1 MIYKN
6 SIFLLC
12 PNVALFLKNVFIFK
26 DRTLLKN
33 NIERTR
39 ISRWLGQENEENVAR
54 TRDWCGWP
62 SSPRWGV
69 GGWNI
74 HIKEWKRNLKPYIK
88 EHNIVS
94 NYITLM
100 ARFIIMFNRWSL
112 VLFECWTI
120 TSDVI
125 SHILKWGD
133 CNKFVLFC
141 LLISDVISRILKWGD
156 CNKFVYF
163 VYLYLT
169 SSVVYWS
176 REIAINLFILFT
188 YVWRHQSYTEV
199 GRLQKICLFCLLISD
214 VISGIYRDG

>member
-1 MIYKN
+1 MWLA
-6 SIFLLC
+6 FL
-12 PNVALFLKNVFIFK
+12 
-26 DRTLLKN
+26 
-33 NIERTR
+33 
-39 ISRWLGQENEENVAR
+39 
-54 TRDWCGWP
+54 P
-62 SSPRWGV
+62 SV
-69 GGWNI
+69 GGRRLEYSYQGMEE
-74 HIKEWKRNLKPYIK
+74 KSLPYIK

-176 REIAINLFILFT
+176 REIAKNLFILFT
-188 YVWRHQSYTEV
+188 YIWRHQWD
-199 GRLQKICLFCLLISD
+199 I
-214 VISGIYRDG
+214 